1 MLTRASSVI
10 ASTGAYLPKKILTN
24 AELAQT
30 IDTSDEWIVQ
40 RTGIHQR
47 HIAAAD
53 EPTSELALNAAKE
66 ALKRGRF
73 SPADIDGIIVA
84 TTTPDYTF
92 PSVAVEVQAK
102 LGMTHG
108 FAFDVQAVCSGF
120 IYALSVAN
128 GFLQTGQA
136 ERLLVIGAEKM
147 SSVLDWSDRR
157 TCVLF
162 GDGAGAVVIEAQ
174 TPSDRGILATRLYSD
189 GRYRDLLKTSGGPA
203 TTGDAGIILME
214 GKEVFK
220 HAVNCMRQAVET
232 ILEET
237 DTPAETIDWLV
248 PHQANSRIIETL
260 AEHMKIPM
268 SKIVMTVGEHA
279 NTSAASIPLALH
291 TAVADGRIKPGHLLL
306 LESMGGGFTWG
317 SALIRF

>member
-1 MLTRASSVI
+1 MSKASAVI
-10 ASTGAYLPKKILTN
+10 TATGGYLPKRVLSN
-24 AELAQT
+24 DELAQR
-30 IDTSDEWIVQ
+30 IDTSDEWIFQ
-40 RTGIHQR
+40 RTGIKKR
-47 HIAAAD
+47 HIAASD
-53 EPTSELALNAAKE
+53 EPTSALALEAARD
-66 ALKRGRF
+66 ALKNGRF

-84 TTTPDYTF
+84 TTTPDLTF

-120 IYALSVAN
+120 LYALSVAN
-128 GFLQTGQA
+128 GFIQTGQA

-147 SSVLDWSDRR
+147 SSVIDWDDRR

-162 GDGAGAVVIEAQ
+162 GDGAGAVVIEAKP
-174 TPSDRGILATRLYSD
+174 PSDRGILATRLYSD
-189 GRYRDLLKTSGGPA
+189 GRHKDLLRTTGGVA
-203 TTGDAGIILME
+203 TTGNAGTIVME

-232 ILEET
+232 IMEET
-237 DTPAETIDWLV
+237 GTKPEQIDWLV

-260 AEHMKIPM
+260 AEHMNIPM
-268 SKIVMTVGEHA
+268 SKIVLTVGEHA